1 MHLRAEDASHTY
13 VGSTA
18 HIRRGRRV
26 YSTEGQDC
34 TSLQVFE
41 IETLAAGDSASKQ
54 LENEGFVL
62 IQSGSGTVARGAN
75 IRVTTHEVATKDLLL
90 IGAGEPFTLTA
101 GDDGMEFFTVSF
113 DAKADGS
120 QLLAQ
125 GIGPAHGEG
134 ALPNRPAWAAE
145 EFAIADDALDLAPAH
160 IPGELMPPQD
170 GDSCYRYPHDRP
182 TSMLDHWDQNS
193 TSP

>member
-62 IQSGSGTVARGAN
+62 IQAGSGTVARGAN

-101 GDDGMEFFTVSF
+101 SDDGMEFFTVSF

-120 QLLAQ
+120 QLLAE

-134 ALPNRPAWAAE
+134 ALPNRPAWAADE
-145 EFAIADDALDLAPAH
+145 YAIADDALDLTPAH
-160 IPGELMPPQD
+160 IPGELMPPQVRTQAPP
-170 GDSCYRYPHDRP
+170 SRP
-182 TSMLDHWDQNS
+182 WPADTVH
-193 TSP
+193 TRV